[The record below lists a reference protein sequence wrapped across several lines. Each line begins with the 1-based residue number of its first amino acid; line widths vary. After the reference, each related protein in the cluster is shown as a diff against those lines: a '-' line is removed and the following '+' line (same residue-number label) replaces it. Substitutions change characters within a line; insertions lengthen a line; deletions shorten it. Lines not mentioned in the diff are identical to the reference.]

1 MKTYIIKPQSGLKLR
16 KIGSQHVIV
25 KACDGN
31 VNMSN
36 VYSLNLTAAE
46 LWTQLEDGNSTA
58 EGLADWLCDSYKIDK
73 AKALQDVERQ
83 LAEWQEFGLVALTNP
98 Q

>member
-1 MKTYIIKPQSGLKLR
+1 MKSYVITPRDSLKLR
-16 KIGSQHVIV
+16 KIGRQHIIV

-46 LWTQLEDGNSTA
+46 LWEQLEKGISTV
-58 EGLADWLCDSYKIDK
+58 EGLAEWLCGRYDVEK
-73 AKALQDVERQ
+73 AVALHDVERQ
-83 LAEWQEFGLVALTNP
+83 LAEWESFGLIVPAI
-98 Q
+98 